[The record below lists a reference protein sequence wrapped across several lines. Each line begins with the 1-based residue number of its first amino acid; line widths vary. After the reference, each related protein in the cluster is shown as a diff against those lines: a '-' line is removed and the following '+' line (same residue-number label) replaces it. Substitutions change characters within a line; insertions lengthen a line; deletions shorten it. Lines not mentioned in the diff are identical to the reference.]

1 MDILSSVVSSD
12 IFQVILKLLL
22 SSFLAGII
30 GIERSSMNKP
40 AGFGTHAIIGA
51 SSALIVM
58 ASQYMA
64 LYYDIDASRIP
75 SQILAGI
82 GFIGAGTIIRNGINV
97 RGVTTAAGIL
107 SVTCIGIAV
116 GIGYYEA
123 AIIATL
129 IVFLILSVNHEIT
142 GKFERFELIE
152 LTLTI
157 DKDVAKA
164 IDEIEDYFKKKEI
177 VIKSIKKEVDVI
189 KEKKMEI
196 IKLSISYNGKEITK
210 NEILSKLFSMESVV
224 EVVEE

>member
-51 SSALIVM
+51 SSALVVM

>member
-51 SSALIVM
+51 SSALVVM

-129 IVFLILSVNHEIT
+129 IVFLILSINHEIT

>member
-1 MDILSSVVSSD
+1 M
-12 IFQVILKLLL
+12 
-22 SSFLAGII
+22 
-30 GIERSSMNKP
+30 
-40 AGFGTHAIIGA
+40 
-51 SSALIVM
+51 
-58 ASQYMA
+58 
-64 LYYDIDASRIP
+64 
-75 SQILAGI
+75 
-82 GFIGAGTIIRNGINV
+82 
-97 RGVTTAAGIL
+97 

-129 IVFLILSVNHEIT
+129 IVFLILSINHEIT

-152 LTLTI
+152 LTITI

>member
-51 SSALIVM
+51 SSALVVM

-164 IDEIEDYFKKKEI
+164 INEIEDYFKKKEI

>member
-1 MDILSSVVSSD
+1 MDVLSQIVASD
-12 IFQVILKLLL
+12 MFQIILKLLL
-22 SSFLAGII
+22 SSFLTGII

-51 SSALIVM
+51 SSALVVM
-58 ASQYMA
+58 ASQHMA

-123 AIIATL
+123 AIISTL

-142 GKFERFELIE
+142 GKFERFEITELNITIE
-152 LTLTI
+152 SDISKTLE
-157 DKDVAKA
+157 
-164 IDEIEDYFKKKEI
+164 EIEDYFKKKNI
-177 VIKSIKKEVDVI
+177 IIKSIKKDIDVI
-189 KEKKMEI
+189 KDKKMEI
-196 IKLSISYNGKEITK
+196 IKLSISYNGKDISK
-210 NEILSKLFSMESVV
+210 NEILSKLFSMKSIV
-224 EVVEE
+224 EIEEE

>member
-51 SSALIVM
+51 SSALVVM

-129 IVFLILSVNHEIT
+129 IVFLILSINHEIT

-152 LTLTI
+152 LTITI

>member
-51 SSALIVM
+51 SSALVVM

-129 IVFLILSVNHEIT
+129 IVFLILSINHEIT

-152 LTLTI
+152 LTITI

-177 VIKSIKKEVDVI
+177 VVKSIKKEVDVI

>member
-51 SSALIVM
+51 SSALVVM

-152 LTLTI
+152 LTITI

>member
-51 SSALIVM
+51 SSALVVM

-82 GFIGAGTIIRNGINV
+82 GFIGAGTIIFQKNAV
-97 RGVTTAAGIL
+97 RGLTTAAGVW
-107 SVTCIGIAV
+107 VT
-116 GIGYYEA
+116 A
-123 AIIATL
+123 AIGLTCGAGMYLLAIISTALVLVGMEAFNYVLRLLNKDRNRMGNMETTRKEEQSL
-129 IVFLILSVNHEIT
+129 SALLEQDTSLPVVLWDERRSSIEAHAILHAN
-142 GKFERFELIE
+142 GR
-152 LTLTI
+152 
-157 DKDVAKA
+157 
-164 IDEIEDYFKKKEI
+164 
-177 VIKSIKKEVDVI
+177 
-189 KEKKMEI
+189 KEKKHR
-196 IKLSISYNGKEITK
+196 K
-210 NEILSKLFSMESVV
+210 NVDAVAASLILEGYLGSRKNN
-224 EVVEE
+224 

>member
-164 IDEIEDYFKKKEI
+164 INEIEDYFKKKEI

>member
-51 SSALIVM
+51 SSALVVM

-129 IVFLILSVNHEIT
+129 IVFLILSINHEIT

-152 LTLTI
+152 LTITI

-196 IKLSISYNGKEITK
+196 IKLSISYNGKEVRRK
-210 NEILSKLFSMESVV
+210 KSSR
-224 EVVEE
+224 